1 MKISSVLNEDTIFFN
16 VKGNNR
22 QEIYENM
29 LKSALPEIEESI
41 NVQEVVEA
49 IIERENT
56 NDMIYETVAFPHV
69 RLEELNDLYIIIG
82 KLEKPV
88 KLLDN
93 AESASELV
101 ILSLISPKSSD
112 IYLKSISAFAK
123 FMRKEENAKL
133 LLECKNA
140 VAFKKVLDDN
150 NIKIKNEITAEDL
163 MSAESFA
170 VNENDPLSTALDLF
184 NREKITVLPVV
195 NDNGCLVGVIEANSV
210 IQKFLPEYIF
220 MMDHLN
226 FLNSF
231 EAFEQIFKQENIDSV
246 KKFMIKP
253 RYTCSLNTPL
263 IQFTVE
269 IVRKN
274 LKAIFVVDEQQK
286 LLGRVSIKNII
297 HKVLRG

>member
-246 KKFMIKP
+246 K
-253 RYTCSLNTPL
+253 
-263 IQFTVE
+263 
-269 IVRKN
+269 
-274 LKAIFVVDEQQK
+274 
-286 LLGRVSIKNII
+286 
-297 HKVLRG
+297 

>member
-16 VKGNNR
+16 IKGNNR
-22 QEIYENM
+22 SEIYENM
-29 LKSALPEIEESI
+29 LKSALPEIEENI
-41 NVQEVVEA
+41 NIKEVVEA

-56 NDMIYETVAFPHV
+56 NEMIYEEVAFPHV
-69 RLEELNDLYIIIG
+69 RLENFNDLYIIIG

-93 AESASELV
+93 AETASELV
-101 ILSLISPKSSD
+101 ILSLISPNSSD

-123 FMRKEENAKL
+123 FMRNPENTKELIN
-133 LLECKNA
+133 CKSA
-140 VAFKKVLDDN
+140 DEFKKVLDHSK
-150 NIKIKNEITAEDL
+150 IKIKNEITAEDL

-170 VNENDPLSTALDLF
+170 VNENDPLSTALDIF
-184 NREKITVLPVV
+184 NHEKITVLPVV
-195 NDNGCLVGVIEANSV
+195 NDNGCLVGVIEANTV
-210 IQKFLPEYIF
+210 IKKFLPEYIF
-220 MMDHLN
+220 MMDNLN

-231 EAFEQIFKQENIDSV
+231 EAFDKIFKQENIESV
-246 KKFMIKP
+246 KNFMIPP

-263 IQFTVE
+263 IQVTVE
-269 IVRKN
+269 LVRKN
-274 LKAIFVVDEQQK
+274 LKAVFVVDEQQK

>member
-1 MKISSVLNEDTIFFN
+1 
-16 VKGNNR
+16 
-22 QEIYENM
+22 M
-29 LKSALPEIEESI
+29 LS
-41 NVQEVVEA
+41 
-49 IIERENT
+49 T
-56 NDMIYETVAFPHV
+56 
-69 RLEELNDLYIIIG
+69 LYF
-82 KLEKPV
+82 
-88 KLLDN
+88 
-93 AESASELV
+93 
-101 ILSLISPKSSD
+101 SLISPKSSD